1 MSVSKIFKRF
11 ASKNTPKPSR
21 DTAPSSNVPAKHE
34 KDTSSKTLV
43 GTVVPTF
50 PNDLKEV
57 WAAANKQLPQAQG
70 VEKFLN
76 RVGAPITDGPKCT
89 FVLK

>member
-11 ASKNTPKPSR
+11 ASKNTSKPGR
-21 DTAPSSNVPAKHE
+21 DAVPSSNVSAKHE
-34 KDTSSKTLV
+34 KDASSKTLV
-43 GTVVPTF
+43 GTVVPTS
-50 PNDLKEV
+50 PDDLKEV

-76 RVGAPITDGPKCT
+76 RIGVSITDGPKRT
-89 FVLK
+89 LALK